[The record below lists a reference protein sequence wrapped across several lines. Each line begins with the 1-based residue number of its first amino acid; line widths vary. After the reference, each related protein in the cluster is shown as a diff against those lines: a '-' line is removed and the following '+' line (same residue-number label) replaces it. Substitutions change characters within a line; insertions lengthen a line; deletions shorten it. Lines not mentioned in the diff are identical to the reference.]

1 MSRMCSPAYC
11 IPLYGSMTVISPED
25 RKKKNPQIYHLHD
38 TAVVLMWT
46 TRERSKTTCWV
57 RDVLDNVWIV
67 IRNEREDD

>member
-1 MSRMCSPAYC
+1 MCTPAYC

-25 RKKKNPQIYHLHD
+25 RRKKNPQIYHLHD

-57 RDVLDNVWIV
+57 RDGRTLTGAGIEVFMYV
-67 IRNEREDD
+67 